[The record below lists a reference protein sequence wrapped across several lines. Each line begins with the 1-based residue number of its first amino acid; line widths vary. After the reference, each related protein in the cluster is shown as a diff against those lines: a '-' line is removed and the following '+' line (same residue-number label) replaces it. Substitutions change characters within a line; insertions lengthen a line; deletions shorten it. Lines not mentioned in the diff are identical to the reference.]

1 MQLTVRNLPY
11 NQEMFDVYNRI
22 LHMIKYAP
30 AARWTFWS
38 VCICGARMYA
48 KCINYYIS
56 DNASLWRYNGRERCH
71 LASP

>member
-30 AARWTFWS
+30 AAR
-38 VCICGARMYA
+38 
-48 KCINYYIS
+48 
-56 DNASLWRYNGRERCH
+56 
-71 LASP
+71 